1 MRNCCGMVPSNVVL
15 GPTGGELEMEEDGNA
30 RMIPKVGGG
39 VTLGLEGDRELGSVS
54 EGINA

>member
-1 MRNCCGMVPSNVVL
+1 MVPSNVVL